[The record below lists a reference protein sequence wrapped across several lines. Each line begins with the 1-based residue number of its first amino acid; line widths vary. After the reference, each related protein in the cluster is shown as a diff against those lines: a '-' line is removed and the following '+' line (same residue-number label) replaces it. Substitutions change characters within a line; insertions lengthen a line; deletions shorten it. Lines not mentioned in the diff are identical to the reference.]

1 MKKVSHKKIGQ
12 RNQPEESTILHRV
25 SNLLPVTAAH
35 RGEEAAQA
43 GKAEHRLEVA
53 VSKYVCGLIAASGRT
68 G

>member
-1 MKKVSHKKIGQ
+1 MKKVSHKKTGQ
-12 RNQPEESTILHRV
+12 RNQPFFTAYRIYF
-25 SNLLPVTAAH
+25 LLRRLN